1 MSMSIDKDEHSRA
14 LKLAA
19 EISTAFAGS
28 DKSTSPDL
36 IVELLRKSYAEIR
49 KLDGSASPPPTAK

>member
-1 MSMSIDKDEHSRA
+1 MSMTIEKDEHSRA

-28 DKSTSPDL
+28 EKSTSPDL

-49 KLDGSASPPPTAK
+49 KLDRASNLPPAAK